1 MSSEKTYR
9 YDVLRTLLIW
19 EGRLNNARLREVL
32 NTGVTRTSQLIRAFR
47 EDHPAWMEW
56 NTVTRSY
63 HVTPAAYRSS
73 FDASVMLAKYL
84 SLVELPHA
92 TSDSPKRQGLWNAF
106 PDMSVP
112 APQTFAL
119 LSEAIET
126 SRRIQMSYCSMGNP
140 KPHKREISPHSLVR
154 AGRRWHVRGFC
165 ADKQEFRDYVLGR
178 IENLKILEKK
188 SERNSVDDNAWNTVL
203 DVRLIAHPAL
213 SLDQQEVVC
222 LEYFSKTSA
231 RVDRC
236 RAALLSYFIQDLRAA
251 TDVKRQLPP
260 EYQLA
265 VENMEELR
273 QWTFDR

>member
-1 MSSEKTYR
+1 MSSEQAYR
-9 YDVLRTLLIW
+9 YDVLRALLMW

-32 NTGVTRTSQLIRAFR
+32 DTGVTRTSQLIRAFR

-63 HVTPAAYRSS
+63 HATPAAYRSS
-73 FDASVMLAKYL
+73 FDASAMLARYL
-84 SLVELPHA
+84 SLVGLPHA
-92 TSDSPKRQGLWNAF
+92 ISGPPQRQGLWNAF
-106 PDMSVP
+106 PDISVP

-126 SRRIQMSYCSMGNP
+126 SRRIQMDYRSMSNP

-165 ADKQEFRDYVLGR
+165 TGRQEFRDYVLGR
-178 IENLKILEKK
+178 IEDIKVLEKE
-188 SERNSVDDNAWNTVL
+188 SERSSVDDKAWNTVL
-203 DVRLIAHPAL
+203 DVRIIAHPAL
-213 SLDQQEVVC
+213 SIDQQDMVR
-222 LEYFSKTSA
+222 LEYFSNTSA
-231 RVDRC
+231 RVERC

-251 TDVKRQLPP
+251 TDVQRQLPP

-273 QWTFDR
+273 QWTFER